1 MIARNYIR
9 DSRGRFAA
17 TPGKR
22 VLSAL
27 DEAEAAL
34 RRAEDGVT
42 EIAAARRTARAQR
55 KRTVRRAALA
65 GAAVGFLAP
74 APRAVPH
81 TIPAS
86 AAYVAAT
93 TVSGYK
99 MGRSLGTMKTRYR
112 SPAGTRL
119 KR

>member
-1 MIARNYIR
+1 MKARNYIR

-42 EIAAARRTARAQR
+42 EIAAARRSAKARR
-55 KRTVRRAALA
+55 KRTVRRSALA
-65 GAAVGFLAP
+65 GAAVGAMVP
-74 APRAVPH
+74 APRAVKAS
-81 TIPAS
+81 TAS
-86 AAYVAAT
+86 AAVFGAVT
-93 TVSGYK
+93 TASGYK
-99 MGRSLGTMKTRYR
+99 MGQSLGTMKIRYR